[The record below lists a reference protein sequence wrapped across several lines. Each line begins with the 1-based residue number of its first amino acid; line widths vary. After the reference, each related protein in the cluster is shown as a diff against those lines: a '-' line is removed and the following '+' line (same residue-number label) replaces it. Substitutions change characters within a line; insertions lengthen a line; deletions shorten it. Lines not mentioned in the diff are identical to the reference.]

1 MTDRN
6 AVSSVASQ
14 PPRRKSRTY
23 NVRLIR
29 RDYSYTVQEI
39 AELFN
44 LHPNAVRR
52 WVKDKLR
59 TIDTHRPQLIHGSDL
74 IEFLSRRQQGR
85 KRGCGPDEMYCFGC
99 HEPRRPAGGRVAVE
113 HLGPSRLIL
122 RGSCELCGTR
132 MNRAISTSL
141 LREVERTFAVT
152 LASPRLVGTSAPIDM
167 CEPILVGT
175 SAPIDM
181 CEPIPG
187 E

>member
-1 MTDRN
+1 MADRN

-29 RDYSYTVQEI
+29 REYSYTVQEI

-52 WVKDKLR
+52 WVSGGLR
-59 TIDTHRPQLIHGSDL
+59 TIDDHRPQLIHGSDL
-74 IEFLSRRQQGR
+74 IEFLCRRQR
-85 KRGCGPDEMYCFGC
+85 DRRRGCAPDEMYCFGC
-99 HEPRRPAGGRVAVE
+99 HEPRRPAGGRVVVE
-113 HLGPSRLIL
+113 QLGPSRLML

-132 MNRAISTSL
+132 MNRAFSMSRL
-141 LREVERTFAVT
+141 PEVERTFTVPT
-152 LASPRLVGTSAPIDM
+152 ASPRLVGTSAPIDM
-167 CEPILVGT
+167 CESV
-175 SAPIDM
+175 
-181 CEPIPG
+181 PG